1 MAIGQ
6 TRSQEIQAT
15 IFKMINANTI
25 TAGAAEAVWAGTAG
39 KRIRL
44 LGWCLS
50 TSVAAALEFQDS
62 GTAGTVI
69 AQTPLLATAGVHNS
83 PNLGDG
89 VLLAAG
95 SDLDLDVTS
104 SSAVSGMVW
113 GVEEGSGYLGE
124 LHGTSQRNYR
134 LLRQSR
140 RGVDRRSLNGR
151 KTV

>member
-25 TAGAAEAVWAGTAG
+25 TAGTAEAVWAGTAG

-113 GVEEGSGYLGE
+113 GVEEGSGY
-124 LHGTSQRNYR
+124 
-134 LLRQSR
+134 
-140 RGVDRRSLNGR
+140 
-151 KTV
+151 